1 MKKILLVA
9 CLFTA
14 FYSKA
19 QLTTL
24 PSGSNKPAAVS
35 EQIGLTKV
43 TIHYDRP
50 AVKGREGKIWGQL
63 VPIGFT
69 DQGFGNTKAAPWRA
83 GANENTT
90 ISFSTDV
97 QVEGQPLAA
106 GTYGLFIAYNP
117 AESIVIFSKNSN
129 SWGSYYYNPAED
141 ALRVKIKPQP
151 LSQSVEWLQYQFINQ
166 TGNSATISMQ
176 WEKLSFPFTV
186 SVDINQTQVA
196 SFRNELRSEKGFTWQ
211 AWEQAAQW
219 CVQNNTNLEE
229 ALLWADSA
237 TSTTFGGNFAFQS
250 HSTKAMVLDK
260 LGRADEAN
268 TILKNALPLANM
280 QEMHQFGRRLLTQ
293 KKAKEALEIFKT
305 NYTKNPNQFTT
316 LMGLTRGYAANA
328 DYKNALKYALQAL
341 ALAPDSNNRN
351 FVESAIAK
359 LKEGK
364 DIN

>member
-14 FYSKA
+14 FYTKA

-24 PSGSNKPAAVS
+24 PSGGNKPAAVS

-176 WEKLSFPFTV
+176 WEKLSFPFIV

-316 LMGLTRGYAANA
+316 LMGLTRGYAANT
-328 DYKNALKYALQAL
+328 DYKNALKYAQQAL
-341 ALAPDSNNRN
+341 ALAPDANNRN

>member
-1 MKKILLVA
+1 MKKLLLVA
-9 CLFTA
+9 CLFATI
-14 FYSKA
+14 YTKA

-24 PSGSNKPAAVS
+24 PSGGNKPAAVS
-35 EQIGLTKV
+35 EQVGLTKV

-69 DQGFGNTKAAPWRA
+69 DQGFGNTKTAPWRA

-106 GTYGLFIAYNP
+106 GKYGLFIAYDA
-117 AESIVIFSKNSN
+117 AESMLIFSKNSN

-141 ALRVKIKPQP
+141 ALRIKIKPQA
-151 LSQSVEWLQYQFINQ
+151 LNQSIEWLQYQFTNQ
-166 TGNSATISMQ
+166 TGNSATICMQ

-186 SVDINQTQVA
+186 SVDIKQTQVA
-196 SFRNELRSEKGFTWQ
+196 SFRNELRTEKGFTWQ

-219 CVQNNTNLEE
+219 CMQNDTNLEE

-237 TSTTFGGNFAFQS
+237 TSTTFGGNFDFQP
-250 HSTKAMVLDK
+250 HSTKAMLLDK
-260 LGRADEAN
+260 LGRADEA
-268 TILKNALPLANM
+268 TAVLKTALPLANM
-280 QEMHQFGRRLLTQ
+280 QEMHQYGRRLLNQ

-328 DYKNALKYALQAL
+328 DYKNALKYAQQAL
-341 ALAPDSNNRN
+341 ALAPDANNRN
-351 FVESAIAK
+351 FVESAITK

>member
-1 MKKILLVA
+1 MKKILLAA
-9 CLFTA
+9 CLFTTI
-14 FYSKA
+14 YTKA

-24 PSGSNKPAAVS
+24 PSGGNKPAAVS
-35 EQIGLTKV
+35 EQIGLTSV

-50 AVKGREGKIWGQL
+50 GVKGREGKIWGQL

-106 GTYGLFIAYNP
+106 GKYGLFIAYNP
-117 AESIVIFSKNSN
+117 AESILIFSKNSN

-141 ALRVKIKPQP
+141 ALRVKIKPQS

-176 WEKLSFPFTV
+176 WEKLSFPFTI
-186 SVDINQTQVA
+186 SVDIKQTQVA
-196 SFRNELRSEKGFTWQ
+196 SFRNELRTEKGFTWQ

-237 TSTTFGGNFAFQS
+237 TSTTFGGNFSFQS

-268 TILKNALPLANM
+268 AILKTALPLANM
-280 QEMHQFGRRLLTQ
+280 QEMHQYGRRLLNQ

-328 DYKNALKYALQAL
+328 DYKNALKYAQQAL
-341 ALAPDSNNRN
+341 TLAPDANNRN